1 MNAMDENHTSLGD
14 DILAALKRACDE
26 GDLLVAEHLLRA
38 LETMADRAGGDERME
53 RAYLQVVRSLVDTK
67 HRR

>member
-1 MNAMDENHTSLGD
+1 MEKKYTSLGD
-14 DILAALKRACDE
+14 DILAAFKRACDE

-38 LETMADRAGGDERME
+38 LETMADRAGGDERVE
-53 RAYLQVVRSLVDTK
+53 RAYLHVARSPGDTE

>member
-1 MNAMDENHTSLGD
+1 MEKNYTSLGD
-14 DILAALKRACDE
+14 DILDAFKRACDE

-38 LETMADRAGGDERME
+38 LETMADRPGGDERVE
-53 RAYLQVVRSLVDTK
+53 CAYLQVARSLRDTE

>member
-1 MNAMDENHTSLGD
+1 MEKYYTSLGD
-14 DILAALKRACDE
+14 DILAVFKRACNE
-26 GDLLVAEHLLRA
+26 GDLHVAEHLLRA

-53 RAYLQVVRSLVDTK
+53 RAYLQVARSLVDTK